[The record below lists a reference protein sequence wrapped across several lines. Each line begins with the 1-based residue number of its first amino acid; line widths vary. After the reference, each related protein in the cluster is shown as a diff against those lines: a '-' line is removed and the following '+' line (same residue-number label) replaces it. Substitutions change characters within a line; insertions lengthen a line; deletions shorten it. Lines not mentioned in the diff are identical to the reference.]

1 LFRRGKKEQK
11 TPEEIVL
18 VEQEPKPQEGPKK
31 AKSKDSNIEE
41 VDLVVI
47 GAGVSGL
54 TAALTAAESSKKI
67 KKSVVL
73 EASDKVGGR
82 VTSDKTSDG
91 YILDRGFAVFIEEYP
106 TAKQVLNLTEL
117 ELKPFLPGALVKI
130 PKKNFRIGFDEFE
143 RVADPLRQPL
153 DIFTALFADVGTI
166 SDKFRVLSLIA
177 HVNFNTVEE
186 LFKEPETDTL
196 TCLNEKYGFSD
207 KFIDEFLKPFLEGIY
222 LAPLNEQSSRMFH
235 FVFKMFSEGAAT
247 LPAKGMQAV
256 SDQLAD
262 KCQNKGVEIR
272 CKHAVQEIQPSNDGS
287 FLVEYKSNHEQKKI
301 RTKSIILA
309 TDGIVATKL
318 IKQIDEFASVGA
330 LPQPPQRRVACRYYG
345 FPGTAPI
352 TDPILILNGE
362 RVTQDYDLKSNPVNN
377 ICFPS
382 VLSSEYAPESHSLCS
397 VTILSEA
404 MKLYENDDAGL
415 DKAVR
420 QQLSKWFPF
429 YEADILDSN
438 RWKTLGSYKID
449 NAQPGQLDGP
459 WAAKVHGGRDCSK
472 YRGKSL
478 PKGFYVCGDHMAT
491 ATLNGAME
499 SGVNAGKA
507 AAGV

>member
-1 LFRRGKKEQK
+1 MGQVLCHKISCLHVISLLILATANVVSAFAPGRTTFHRRINDNKSYLKTPISTNQLVSQSSSSTSLYLLNRLFRRGKKEQK

-18 VEQEPKPQEGPKK
+18 VEQDLKPQEGPKK
-31 AKSKDSNIEE
+31 AKSKDSNIEGKKYIIENSSSMYYMLDFKALTWLVWLFLIAE

-207 KFIDEFLKPFLEGIY
+207 K
-222 LAPLNEQSSRMFH
+222 
-235 FVFKMFSEGAAT
+235 V
-247 LPAKGMQAV
+247 
-256 SDQLAD
+256 
-262 KCQNKGVEIR
+262 
-272 CKHAVQEIQPSNDGS
+272 
-287 FLVEYKSNHEQKKI
+287 
-301 RTKSIILA
+301 
-309 TDGIVATKL
+309 
-318 IKQIDEFASVGA
+318 
-330 LPQPPQRRVACRYYG
+330 
-345 FPGTAPI
+345 
-352 TDPILILNGE
+352 
-362 RVTQDYDLKSNPVNN
+362 
-377 ICFPS
+377 
-382 VLSSEYAPESHSLCS
+382 
-397 VTILSEA
+397 
-404 MKLYENDDAGL
+404 
-415 DKAVR
+415 
-420 QQLSKWFPF
+420 
-429 YEADILDSN
+429 
-438 RWKTLGSYKID
+438 
-449 NAQPGQLDGP
+449 
-459 WAAKVHGGRDCSK
+459 
-472 YRGKSL
+472 
-478 PKGFYVCGDHMAT
+478 
-491 ATLNGAME
+491 
-499 SGVNAGKA
+499 
-507 AAGV
+507 